1 MANIY
6 ARSARSGKVYS
17 VDIAGTQ
24 PTPEE
29 QAYIEQRIDDIEGY
43 GPVTEA
49 PVAPGE
55 PEGNLISRS
64 ASAFGRDFLTSFT
77 ELPAGLVGSVEANLG
92 YVPGSTNIGEA
103 AQNISEAGR
112 EGVEYLLGESQ
123 GTTAEKYF
131 GALGSLASFLVPG
144 TAAAKVAK
152 VAGAGQKVQRASA
165 LGGGAAMGSALG
177 SKDAINRVANQLAQG
192 KDVSDEDFITA
203 TQLGGLIGLSEILP
217 LQRVMGDAIR
227 ILRKVPAENQEEA
240 VKAIGKRLRRAV
252 TTGTFEGIQEA
263 GAGIAQDLVEK
274 NLYNPEAN
282 IGATADEEF
291 IYGGSAG
298 ATLSFLVDSIRGR
311 QLNKLDKANR
321 QLAEDLADEGAET
334 AEKAKN
340 AADSLR
346 TDSELGDGQPILLA
360 APTQEVA
367 DEVDEVP
374 DVTKQRLESLGLN
387 PEEETQLAAQAARE
401 RTTGFATIPLDQLPE
416 QEAAAVRTARIRRG
430 ATDPDAPADINEVR
444 EFVGEAAYARE
455 FKKQKPVMWGESD
468 QNPRNQ
474 KSFSPTQ
481 IERVVEAVRSSGKA
495 SVPVIRAAAKTG
507 KDPVPLSVVREIQT
521 ELERRGVTRPV
532 AENKWEVMTERV
544 EEEAP
549 SAPLRRR
556 LNEIEAEAG
565 RAHERKAELRDQRD
579 AAREAEDQQQ
589 ESTLDQQIARQ
600 DQIIGDLD
608 AERSQV
614 EAQVNQI
621 DPENPIVN
629 TIDEQQREINQ
640 ARRVAEVSPEK
651 PLTDEY
657 ARKRQNVANALRR
670 YLNRLGLGN
679 RVDLV
684 TQNVILPEGVDK
696 EAKMEGIE
704 DQLGREGIIEG
715 FEQAGENGRR
725 IIAVAME
732 IYDPNLT
739 EEQLAQKIGGVL
751 NHEIIHA
758 LRGLGVFTDKEWNT
772 LTEAAKNKK
781 RVRYVNGRLQEREYT
796 YYERAE
802 RIYGAMGADQ
812 DLIAEEA
819 VAEMF
824 RDWADGKLKVAG
836 KPQSL
841 LRRIIRFFTSV
852 FRSHSDAGFR
862 KASDI
867 FQNIVT
873 SDKDKQIGRRD
884 KAPPTPR
891 KSNRKFSTAGKMA
904 GFLSPDRG
912 NVERINQDFKQV
924 TKRVN
929 ELTEASQALEDGK
942 ITIEQYDQAVNKYK
956 PIVPYETVPAP
967 ETRQDIL
974 NAISGVANDPRT
986 GEKRVPKSTLVG
998 LPSQMLQPGEIVRL
1012 RLDIPSYKD
1021 HGVWTVSYHRPNIKN
1036 LENMSFVE
1044 SDGRAM
1050 VDGKFQPSKVNI
1062 PQNLIAGEV
1071 IGYEPTGVI
1080 QNAMFGMS
1088 EDAALNIAT
1097 GKKGKSTIATMQGS
1111 HVPMSPEQAF
1121 KMAQEALIDPSF
1133 VQVGMDPERHS
1144 YFYDRETT
1152 QPVVAADLV
1161 IQVGPLVLAK
1171 NPTFAGKKSFKYS
1184 ITYPAGINDIS
1195 QFLTEQ
1201 EIDEFLVGRKGDIE
1215 NKAARLSEIL
1225 TQVPSAE
1232 NMAAV
1237 AIGGQAKKGW
1247 YRNSAKAIIEIF
1259 GLHDARRFTALL
1271 AATSPQTSVESNAIN
1286 TLNIWANWN
1295 NAGRPQDR
1303 ESILRIMGESVQGDK
1318 GEQSILPAWVNNSL
1332 RALSAPFGQEMQIV
1346 LSGPKVNSFMLNLVN
1361 ELDEVTNDTWMAN
1374 YALTEQDLFKGA
1386 FRADVKDDISKIGMK
1401 GPGYLA
1407 FNVRTRQAAQAAS
1420 DITGDSWS
1428 PAEIQETVW
1437 SLSKA
1442 LLEKR
1447 KRLKGDQRGMT
1458 ARQLLEEGII
1468 TDQQVA
1474 DVPDF
1479 ATLFT
1484 EGVYGRILEDAGYGR
1499 QLDTVRGFDEGVGV
1513 SVDARPVYS
1522 AENIQADPNFIRR
1535 ELGEFA
1541 DRLEILARDGKQA
1554 LRKFSI
1560 TVPPEIQGGRRAAI
1574 NARIGAGFNGRIFD
1588 KQRGSRT
1595 LNGYNV
1601 VATYKV
1607 RGNAA
1612 RTYNEQDVS
1621 TPLFMELAP
1630 TPQSALQF
1638 SEAINSAKSS
1648 LGKFGESVFVYP
1660 EEDYADMRL
1669 FLTEDGTGGF
1679 ALKPTDMDGV
1689 IDIVSVFNSNA
1700 PSAPYARDGGPHRQ
1714 LNYPMIRLAT
1724 EEGGNILD
1732 AFDIYLPSLYSANG
1746 FKVRSR
1752 LKWDDEQAPDGWDKE
1767 TFGRFQN
1774 GEPDVVFMYYQPD
1787 RTDVYVNGSQEGE
1800 MFDDYMD
1807 AVNAQMGAAVSN
1819 TGVNRFRD
1827 IEVAEAERE
1836 TNPEEFLTEQ
1846 DEADLADIKSEVQR
1860 GEVYDARKLSAT
1872 PPKPSTFIPAP
1883 LKTKR
1888 QLEYGYIVEGGRKV
1902 PVYLNYGQDVDLG
1915 PNRTSGGFGLK
1926 HMIERG
1932 HVQEFIDAGF
1942 PSAEKALF
1950 DMMYRWGAQGFQDGA
1965 DVIMFPDGAGSLR
1978 LEWDAGKKGRVI
1990 ASIKRIG
1997 VGGKPA
2003 YTFRT
2008 GYPEKKKK
2016 LSLAYAAIDPDRI
2029 QNQIPVAQE
2038 SIMYSRAS
2046 RLLAKVLGYVYEPNR
2061 AEEISEDFLR
2071 KFQDSMLPVGRMI
2084 DDLKAQG
2091 ATITDGMDAYLKEEL
2106 YHGITGSKIADN
2118 EKNLYTPMIELV
2130 KGFNVSDGLVDALK
2144 ARSRFVR
2151 EALESGRAKNAVLA
2165 DAFLYA
2171 RHAKERNA
2179 YIRTIDP
2186 DNLSGSGMSDAD
2198 ADVLL
2203 NFFNRLDT
2211 VERNKFTQLGAAAD
2225 NIIKN
2230 TNDIRVAGGLT
2241 PDFTDG
2247 QDVIDAD
2254 TGEVVASPNYSS
2266 YVPLRGIMDPTNESN
2281 EEYSGR
2287 PASRPKFGARGREDQ
2302 RMLGRFELARDI
2314 MANLMLQNQNAIIR
2328 SERNRVG
2335 QSFLELIR
2343 NEPNLTS
2350 EYARIVA
2357 QKPTVR
2363 VLQNGVVRTRPDPN
2377 LADRDDIL
2385 VVKESGQ
2392 EVYIQIDDPRIALAM
2407 KGSTGLSP
2415 QHTGFAIKALGKIN
2429 RYLSNINTSWNPE
2442 FLITN
2447 MVRDLQTAGV
2457 NINQYEMNGLTTDTL
2472 KGVPSALKGIKR
2484 SIVDGDASSEWAQL
2498 YEDFVRAGGQNATN
2512 MMGDLNDQVS
2522 NLQNL
2527 LQEISNDGAKG
2538 LAGKTKA
2545 GFFKLLNTMENYNT
2559 VVENGVRVAA
2569 YKALL
2574 DRGFTKERAAQ
2585 AARNVTVNFA
2595 KGGEYKTFM
2604 NSVYLF
2610 YNAALQGSFA
2620 MLNAALRSGKV
2631 RKAWVGMVV
2640 VGLLQDQLNAMLS
2653 DEDEDGELIYDK
2665 IPDYI
2670 QEKNLIIMDPF
2681 GITDRSFYSIPL
2693 PYGLNMAVNMGRAMS
2708 RTGRGGY
2715 TAQEG
2720 GATIVGTIL
2729 DTLNPIGDT
2738 PRIPGLDKDFEF
2750 EDILTTVSPTVTDP
2764 MVQYLTNSDFAR
2776 NPIYKETSQYG
2787 VGSPAS
2793 QTHFSTTGPA
2803 AKFVANFIRK
2813 PFGLGDASDVRPGFI
2828 EVSPDTLEF
2837 WFEFATGGVGRFVK
2851 LTGEFGASTAPKVLA
2866 GEFEEE
2872 MLRSTPFVRKLIG
2885 SVSEREDLAGYVEK
2899 RDRVLLARKD
2909 LIDARKKGDTE
2920 RAERILSA
2928 YREEIRIS
2936 GVINALNNARNKLTR
2951 KIRQIEDNPR
2961 IPDDQKEKLI
2971 ELMVERRNEIIAR
2984 ANKIM
2989 KDL

>member
-55 PEGNLISRS
+55 LEGNLISRS
-64 ASAFGRDFLTSFT
+64 ASAFGRDFLTAFT

-131 GALGSLASFLVPG
+131 GALGSITSFLVPG

-192 KDVSDEDFITA
+192 KDVSDDDFITA

-240 VKAIGKRLRRAV
+240 IKAIGKRLRRAV

-263 GAGIAQDLVEK
+263 SAGIAQDLVEK

-346 TDSELGDGQPILLA
+346 TDSELGDGQPLLLA

-444 EFVGEAAYARE
+444 EFVGESAYARE

-579 AAREAEDQQQ
+579 TAREAEDQQQ

-608 AERSQV
+608 AERSQI

-873 SDKDKQIGRRD
+873 SDKDKQIGRRETNYGTAV
-884 KAPPTPR
+884 AP
-891 KSNRKFSTAGKMA
+891 KSNKKYSTAGIVA
-904 GFLSPDRG
+904 GYIVPEKDNLDR
-912 NVERINQDFKQV
+912 IKQSFKDV
-924 TKRVN
+924 TKKIDA
-929 ELTEASQALEDGK
+929 LTNAAQKLYDGK
-942 ITIEQYDQAVNKYK
+942 ISYDQYDKLVNEVK

-967 ETRQDIL
+967 ASIEEMQGALKAPQVPLIGQL
-974 NAISGVANDPRT
+974 AEMEE
-986 GEKRVPKSTLVG
+986 GERIK
-998 LPSQMLQPGEIVRL
+998 L
-1012 RLDIPSYKD
+1012 RLDIPAYTN
-1021 HGVWTVSYHRPNIKN
+1021 HGVWVPTIHN
-1036 LENMSFVE
+1036 LSGKPISHESTAIVTNVDLMMSE
-1044 SDGRAM
+1044 SDQAKGLGIARGQRLRPKEGETEGRLR
-1050 VDGKFQPSKVNI
+1050 GKFPYATITGDLRKASPDDAFALAQQMMND
-1062 PQNLIAGEV
+1062 
-1071 IGYEPTGVI
+1071 PTV
-1080 QNAMFGMS
+1080 
-1088 EDAALNIAT
+1088 
-1097 GKKGKSTIATMQGS
+1097 
-1111 HVPMSPEQAF
+1111 
-1121 KMAQEALIDPSF
+1121 
-1133 VQVGMDPERHS
+1133 VQVGFDPERHS

-1420 DITGDSWS
+1420 DITGDPWS

-1474 DVPDF
+1474 DVPAF

-1522 AENIQADPNFIRR
+1522 AEDIQADPNFIRR

-1588 KQRGSRT
+1588 KQGGSRT

-1601 VATYKV
+1601 VATYKA

-1700 PSAPYARDGGPHRQ
+1700 PSAPYARDGGPHKQ

-1965 DVIMFPDGAGSLR
+1965 DVIMFPDGTGSLR
-1978 LEWDAGKKGRVI
+1978 LEWNAGKKGRII

-2203 NFFNRLDT
+2203 DFFNRLDT
-2211 VERNKFTQLGAAAD
+2211 VERNKFAQLGAAAD

-2247 QDVIDAD
+2247 QDIIDAD

-2377 LADRDDIL
+2377 LAFRDDIL

-2447 MVRDLQTAGV
+2447 MVRDVQTAGV
-2457 NINQYEMNGLTTDTL
+2457 NLNQYEMNGLVKDAL
-2472 KGVPSALKGIKR
+2472 KGLPSALKGIKR
-2484 SIVDGDASSEWAQL
+2484 SIVDGDSSSEWAQI

-2559 VVENGVRVAA
+2559 VVENGIRVAT

-2574 DRGFTKERAAQ
+2574 DRLGEGGKERAAQ

-2604 NSVYLF
+2604 NSMYLF

-2640 VGLLQDQLNAMLS
+2640 VGLLQDQMNAILS

-2681 GITDRSFYSIPL
+2681 GITDRSYYTIPL

-2750 EDILTTVSPTVTDP
+2750 QDLLTTVSPTVFDP
-2764 MVQYLTNSDFAR
+2764 VAQVITNSDFAR

-2793 QTHFSTTGPA
+2793 QTHFSTTGPS
-2803 AKFVANFIRK
+2803 AKFIANFIRK

-2851 LTGEFGASTAPKVLA
+2851 LTGEFGASTAPKILA

-2872 MLRSTPFVRKLIG
+2872 MIRSAPFVRKLIG

>member
-55 PEGNLISRS
+55 LEGNLISRS
-64 ASAFGRDFLTSFT
+64 ASAFGRDFLTAFT

-131 GALGSLASFLVPG
+131 GALGSITSFLVPG

-192 KDVSDEDFITA
+192 KDVSDDDFITA

-240 VKAIGKRLRRAV
+240 IKAIGKRLRRAV

-263 GAGIAQDLVEK
+263 SAGIAQDLVEK

-346 TDSELGDGQPILLA
+346 TDSELGDGQPLLLA

-374 DVTKQRLESLGLN
+374 DVTKQRLESVGLN

-444 EFVGEAAYARE
+444 EFVGESAYARE

-579 AAREAEDQQQ
+579 TAREAEDQQQ

-608 AERSQV
+608 AERSQI

-873 SDKDKQIGRRD
+873 SDKDKQIGRRETNYGTAV
-884 KAPPTPR
+884 AP
-891 KSNRKFSTAGKMA
+891 KSNKKYSTAGIVA
-904 GFLSPDRG
+904 GYIVPEKDNLDR
-912 NVERINQDFKQV
+912 IKQSFKDV
-924 TKRVN
+924 TKKIDA
-929 ELTEASQALEDGK
+929 LTNAAQKLYDGK
-942 ITIEQYDQAVNKYK
+942 ISYDQYDKLVNEVK

-967 ETRQDIL
+967 ASIEEMQGALKAPQVPLIGQL
-974 NAISGVANDPRT
+974 AEMEE
-986 GEKRVPKSTLVG
+986 GERIK
-998 LPSQMLQPGEIVRL
+998 L
-1012 RLDIPSYKD
+1012 RLDIPAYTN
-1021 HGVWTVSYHRPNIKN
+1021 HGVWVPTIHN
-1036 LENMSFVE
+1036 LSGKPISHESTAIVTNVDLMMSE
-1044 SDGRAM
+1044 SDQAKGLGIARGQRLRPKEGETEGRLR
-1050 VDGKFQPSKVNI
+1050 GKFPYATITGDLRKASPDDAFALAQQMMND
-1062 PQNLIAGEV
+1062 
-1071 IGYEPTGVI
+1071 PTV
-1080 QNAMFGMS
+1080 
-1088 EDAALNIAT
+1088 
-1097 GKKGKSTIATMQGS
+1097 
-1111 HVPMSPEQAF
+1111 
-1121 KMAQEALIDPSF
+1121 
-1133 VQVGMDPERHS
+1133 VQVGFDPERHS

-1420 DITGDSWS
+1420 DITGDPWS

-1522 AENIQADPNFIRR
+1522 AEDIQADPNFIRR

-1588 KQRGSRT
+1588 KQGGSRT

-1601 VATYKV
+1601 VATYKA

-1700 PSAPYARDGGPHRQ
+1700 PSAPYARDGGPHKQ

-1965 DVIMFPDGAGSLR
+1965 DVIMFPDGTGSLR
-1978 LEWDAGKKGRVI
+1978 LEWNAGKKGRII

-2203 NFFNRLDT
+2203 DFFNRLDT
-2211 VERNKFTQLGAAAD
+2211 VERNKFAQLGAAAD

-2247 QDVIDAD
+2247 QDIIDAD

-2377 LADRDDIL
+2377 LAFRDDIL

-2447 MVRDLQTAGV
+2447 MVRDVQTAGV
-2457 NINQYEMNGLTTDTL
+2457 NLNQYEMNGLVKDAL
-2472 KGVPSALKGIKR
+2472 KGLPSALKGIKR
-2484 SIVDGDASSEWAQL
+2484 SIVDGDSSSEWAQI

-2559 VVENGVRVAA
+2559 VVENGIRVAT

-2574 DRGFTKERAAQ
+2574 DRLGEGGKERAAQ

-2604 NSVYLF
+2604 NSMYLF

-2640 VGLLQDQLNAMLS
+2640 VGLLQDQMNAILS

-2681 GITDRSFYSIPL
+2681 GITDRSYYTIPL

-2750 EDILTTVSPTVTDP
+2750 QDLLTTVSPTVFDP
-2764 MVQYLTNSDFAR
+2764 VAQVITNSDFAR

-2793 QTHFSTTGPA
+2793 QTHFSTTGPS
-2803 AKFVANFIRK
+2803 AKFIANFIRK

-2851 LTGEFGASTAPKVLA
+2851 LTGEFGASTAPKILA

-2872 MLRSTPFVRKLIG
+2872 MIRSAPFVRKLIG

>member
-55 PEGNLISRS
+55 LEGNLISRS
-64 ASAFGRDFLTSFT
+64 ASAFGRDFLTAFT

-131 GALGSLASFLVPG
+131 GALGSITSFLVPG

-192 KDVSDEDFITA
+192 KDVSDDDFITA

-240 VKAIGKRLRRAV
+240 IKAIGKRLRRAV

-263 GAGIAQDLVEK
+263 SAGIAQDLVEK

-346 TDSELGDGQPILLA
+346 TDSELGDGQPLLLA

-444 EFVGEAAYARE
+444 EFVGESAYARE

-579 AAREAEDQQQ
+579 TAREAEDQQQ

-608 AERSQV
+608 AERSQI

-873 SDKDKQIGRRD
+873 SDKDKQIGRRETNYGTAV
-884 KAPPTPR
+884 AP
-891 KSNRKFSTAGKMA
+891 KSNKKYSTAGIVA
-904 GFLSPDRG
+904 GYIVPEKDNLDR
-912 NVERINQDFKQV
+912 IKQSFKDV
-924 TKRVN
+924 TKKIDA
-929 ELTEASQALEDGK
+929 LTNAAQKLYDGK
-942 ITIEQYDQAVNKYK
+942 ISYDQYDKLVNEVK

-967 ETRQDIL
+967 ASIEEMQGALKAPQVPLIGQL
-974 NAISGVANDPRT
+974 AEMEE
-986 GEKRVPKSTLVG
+986 GERIK
-998 LPSQMLQPGEIVRL
+998 L
-1012 RLDIPSYKD
+1012 RLDIPAYTN
-1021 HGVWTVSYHRPNIKN
+1021 HGVWVPTIHN
-1036 LENMSFVE
+1036 LSGKPISHESTAIVTNVDLMMSE
-1044 SDGRAM
+1044 SDQAKGLGIARGQRLRPKEGETEGRLR
-1050 VDGKFQPSKVNI
+1050 GKFPYATITGDLRKASPDDAFALAQQMMND
-1062 PQNLIAGEV
+1062 
-1071 IGYEPTGVI
+1071 PTV
-1080 QNAMFGMS
+1080 
-1088 EDAALNIAT
+1088 
-1097 GKKGKSTIATMQGS
+1097 
-1111 HVPMSPEQAF
+1111 
-1121 KMAQEALIDPSF
+1121 
-1133 VQVGMDPERHS
+1133 VQVGFDPERHS

-1420 DITGDSWS
+1420 DITGDPWS

-1522 AENIQADPNFIRR
+1522 AEDIQADPNFIRR

-1588 KQRGSRT
+1588 KQGGSRT

-1601 VATYKV
+1601 VATYKA

-1700 PSAPYARDGGPHRQ
+1700 PSAPYARDGGPHKQ

-1965 DVIMFPDGAGSLR
+1965 DVIMFPDGTGSLR
-1978 LEWDAGKKGRVI
+1978 LEWNAGKKGRII

-2151 EALESGRAKNAVLA
+2151 AALESGRAKNAVLA

-2203 NFFNRLDT
+2203 DFFNRLDT
-2211 VERNKFTQLGAAAD
+2211 VERNKFAQLGAAAD

-2247 QDVIDAD
+2247 QDIIDAD

-2377 LADRDDIL
+2377 LAFRDDIL

-2447 MVRDLQTAGV
+2447 MVRDVQTAGV
-2457 NINQYEMNGLTTDTL
+2457 NLNQYEMNGLVKDAL
-2472 KGVPSALKGIKR
+2472 KGLPSALKGIKR
-2484 SIVDGDASSEWAQL
+2484 SIVDGDSSSEWAQI

-2559 VVENGVRVAA
+2559 VVENGIRVAT

-2574 DRGFTKERAAQ
+2574 DRLGEGGKERAAQ

-2604 NSVYLF
+2604 NSMYLF

-2640 VGLLQDQLNAMLS
+2640 VGLLQDQMNAILS

-2681 GITDRSFYSIPL
+2681 GITDRSYYTIPL

-2750 EDILTTVSPTVTDP
+2750 QDLLTTVSPTVFDP
-2764 MVQYLTNSDFAR
+2764 VAQVITNSDFAR

-2793 QTHFSTTGPA
+2793 QTHFSTTGPS
-2803 AKFVANFIRK
+2803 AKFIANFIRK

-2851 LTGEFGASTAPKVLA
+2851 LTGEFGASTAPKILA

-2872 MLRSTPFVRKLIG
+2872 MIRSAPFVRKLIG

>member
-55 PEGNLISRS
+55 LEGNLISRS
-64 ASAFGRDFLTSFT
+64 ASAFGRDFLTAFT

-131 GALGSLASFLVPG
+131 GALGSITSFLVPG

-192 KDVSDEDFITA
+192 KDVSDDDFITA

-240 VKAIGKRLRRAV
+240 IKAIGKRLRRAV

-263 GAGIAQDLVEK
+263 SAGIAQDLVEK

-346 TDSELGDGQPILLA
+346 TDSELGDGQPLLLA

-444 EFVGEAAYARE
+444 EFVGESAYARE

-579 AAREAEDQQQ
+579 TAREAEDQQQ

-608 AERSQV
+608 AERSQI

-873 SDKDKQIGRRD
+873 SDKDKQIGRRETNYGTAV
-884 KAPPTPR
+884 AP
-891 KSNRKFSTAGKMA
+891 KSNKKYSTAGIVA
-904 GFLSPDRG
+904 GYIVPEKDNLDR
-912 NVERINQDFKQV
+912 IKQSFKDV
-924 TKRVN
+924 TKKIDA
-929 ELTEASQALEDGK
+929 LTNAAQKLYDGK
-942 ITIEQYDQAVNKYK
+942 ISYDQYDKLVNEVK

-967 ETRQDIL
+967 ASIEEMQGALKAPQVPLIGQL
-974 NAISGVANDPRT
+974 AEMEE
-986 GEKRVPKSTLVG
+986 GERIK
-998 LPSQMLQPGEIVRL
+998 L
-1012 RLDIPSYKD
+1012 RLDIPAYTN
-1021 HGVWTVSYHRPNIKN
+1021 HGVWVPTIHN
-1036 LENMSFVE
+1036 LSGKPISHESTAIVTNVDLMMSE
-1044 SDGRAM
+1044 SDQAKGLGIARGQRLRPKEGETEGRLR
-1050 VDGKFQPSKVNI
+1050 GKFPYATITGDLRKASPDDAFALAQQMMND
-1062 PQNLIAGEV
+1062 
-1071 IGYEPTGVI
+1071 PTV
-1080 QNAMFGMS
+1080 
-1088 EDAALNIAT
+1088 
-1097 GKKGKSTIATMQGS
+1097 
-1111 HVPMSPEQAF
+1111 
-1121 KMAQEALIDPSF
+1121 
-1133 VQVGMDPERHS
+1133 VQVGFDPERHS

-1420 DITGDSWS
+1420 DITGDPWS

-1522 AENIQADPNFIRR
+1522 AEDIQADPNFIRR

-1588 KQRGSRT
+1588 KQGGSRT

-1601 VATYKV
+1601 VATYKA

-1700 PSAPYARDGGPHRQ
+1700 PSAPYARDGGPHKQ

-1965 DVIMFPDGAGSLR
+1965 DVIMFPDGTGSLR
-1978 LEWDAGKKGRVI
+1978 LEWNAGKKGRII

-2203 NFFNRLDT
+2203 DFFNRLDT
-2211 VERNKFTQLGAAAD
+2211 VERNKFAQLGAAAD

-2247 QDVIDAD
+2247 QDIIDAD

-2377 LADRDDIL
+2377 LAFRDDIL

-2447 MVRDLQTAGV
+2447 MVRDVQTAGV
-2457 NINQYEMNGLTTDTL
+2457 NLNQYEMNGLVKDAL
-2472 KGVPSALKGIKR
+2472 KGLPSALKGIKR
-2484 SIVDGDASSEWAQL
+2484 SIVDGDSSSEWAQI

-2559 VVENGVRVAA
+2559 VVENGIRVAT

-2574 DRGFTKERAAQ
+2574 DRLGEGGKERAAQ

-2604 NSVYLF
+2604 NSMYLF

-2640 VGLLQDQLNAMLS
+2640 VGLLQDQMNAILS

-2681 GITDRSFYSIPL
+2681 GITDRSYYTIPL

-2750 EDILTTVSPTVTDP
+2750 QDLLTTVSPTVFDP
-2764 MVQYLTNSDFAR
+2764 VAQVITNSDFAR

-2793 QTHFSTTGPA
+2793 QTHFSTTGPS
-2803 AKFVANFIRK
+2803 AKFIANFIRK

-2851 LTGEFGASTAPKVLA
+2851 LTGEFGASTAPKILA

-2872 MLRSTPFVRKLIG
+2872 MIRSAPFVRKLIG

>member
-55 PEGNLISRS
+55 LEGNLISRS
-64 ASAFGRDFLTSFT
+64 ASAFGRDFLTAFT

-131 GALGSLASFLVPG
+131 GALGSITSFLVPG

-192 KDVSDEDFITA
+192 KDVSDDDFITA

-240 VKAIGKRLRRAV
+240 IKAIGKRLRRAV

-263 GAGIAQDLVEK
+263 SAGIAQDLVEK

-346 TDSELGDGQPILLA
+346 TDSELGDGQPLLLA

-444 EFVGEAAYARE
+444 EFVGESAYARE

-579 AAREAEDQQQ
+579 TAREAEDQQQ

-608 AERSQV
+608 AERSQI

-873 SDKDKQIGRRD
+873 SDKDKQIGRRETNYGTAV
-884 KAPPTPR
+884 AP
-891 KSNRKFSTAGKMA
+891 KSNKKYSTAGIVA
-904 GFLSPDRG
+904 GYIVPEKDNLDR
-912 NVERINQDFKQV
+912 IKQSFKDV
-924 TKRVN
+924 TKKIDA
-929 ELTEASQALEDGK
+929 LTNAAQKLYDGK
-942 ITIEQYDQAVNKYK
+942 ISYDQYDKLVNEVK

-967 ETRQDIL
+967 ASIEEMQGALKAPQVPLIGQL
-974 NAISGVANDPRT
+974 AEMEE
-986 GEKRVPKSTLVG
+986 GERIK
-998 LPSQMLQPGEIVRL
+998 L
-1012 RLDIPSYKD
+1012 RLDIPAYTN
-1021 HGVWTVSYHRPNIKN
+1021 HGVWVPTIHN
-1036 LENMSFVE
+1036 LSGKPISHESTAIVTNVDLMMSE
-1044 SDGRAM
+1044 SDQAKGLGIARGQRLRPKEGETEGRLR
-1050 VDGKFQPSKVNI
+1050 GKFPYATITGDLRKASPDDAFALAQQMMND
-1062 PQNLIAGEV
+1062 
-1071 IGYEPTGVI
+1071 PTV
-1080 QNAMFGMS
+1080 
-1088 EDAALNIAT
+1088 
-1097 GKKGKSTIATMQGS
+1097 
-1111 HVPMSPEQAF
+1111 
-1121 KMAQEALIDPSF
+1121 
-1133 VQVGMDPERHS
+1133 VQVGFDPERHS

-1318 GEQSILPAWVNNSL
+1318 GEQSILPAWVNHSV

-1420 DITGDSWS
+1420 DITGDPWS

-1522 AENIQADPNFIRR
+1522 AEDVQADPNFIRR

-1588 KQRGSRT
+1588 KQGGSRT

-1601 VATYKV
+1601 VATYKA

-1700 PSAPYARDGGPHRQ
+1700 PSAPYARDGGPHKQ

-1965 DVIMFPDGAGSLR
+1965 DVIMFPDGTGSLR
-1978 LEWDAGKKGRVI
+1978 LEWNAGKKGRII

-2203 NFFNRLDT
+2203 DFFNRLDT
-2211 VERNKFTQLGAAAD
+2211 VERNKFAQLGAAAD

-2247 QDVIDAD
+2247 QDIIDAD

-2377 LADRDDIL
+2377 LAFRDDIL

-2447 MVRDLQTAGV
+2447 MVRDVQTAGV
-2457 NINQYEMNGLTTDTL
+2457 NLNQYEMNGLVKDAL
-2472 KGVPSALKGIKR
+2472 KGLPSALKGIKR
-2484 SIVDGDASSEWAQL
+2484 SIVDGDSSSEWAQI

-2559 VVENGVRVAA
+2559 VVENGIRVAT

-2574 DRGFTKERAAQ
+2574 DRLGEGGKERAAQ

-2604 NSVYLF
+2604 NSMYLF

-2640 VGLLQDQLNAMLS
+2640 VGLLQDQMNAILS

-2681 GITDRSFYSIPL
+2681 GITDRSYYTIPL

-2750 EDILTTVSPTVTDP
+2750 QDLLTTVSPTVFDP
-2764 MVQYLTNSDFAR
+2764 VAQVITNSDFAR

-2793 QTHFSTTGPA
+2793 QTHFSTTGPS
-2803 AKFVANFIRK
+2803 AKFIANFIRK

-2851 LTGEFGASTAPKVLA
+2851 LTGEFGASTAPKILA

-2872 MLRSTPFVRKLIG
+2872 MIRSAPFVRKLIG

>member
-55 PEGNLISRS
+55 LEGNLISRS
-64 ASAFGRDFLTSFT
+64 ASAFGRDFLTAFT

-131 GALGSLASFLVPG
+131 GALGSITSFLVPG

-192 KDVSDEDFITA
+192 KDVSDDDFITA

-240 VKAIGKRLRRAV
+240 IKAIGKRLRRAV

-263 GAGIAQDLVEK
+263 SAGIAQDLVEK

-346 TDSELGDGQPILLA
+346 TDSELGDGQPLLLA

-444 EFVGEAAYARE
+444 EFVGESAYARE

-579 AAREAEDQQQ
+579 TAREAEDQQQ

-608 AERSQV
+608 AERSQI

-873 SDKDKQIGRRD
+873 SDKDKQIGRRETNYGTAV
-884 KAPPTPR
+884 AP
-891 KSNRKFSTAGKMA
+891 KSNKKYSTAGIVA
-904 GFLSPDRG
+904 GYIVPEKDNLDR
-912 NVERINQDFKQV
+912 IKQSFKDV
-924 TKRVN
+924 TKKIDA
-929 ELTEASQALEDGK
+929 LTNAAQKLYDGK
-942 ITIEQYDQAVNKYK
+942 ISYDQYDKLVNEVK

-967 ETRQDIL
+967 ASIEEMQGALKAPQVPLIGQL
-974 NAISGVANDPRT
+974 AEMEE
-986 GEKRVPKSTLVG
+986 GERIK
-998 LPSQMLQPGEIVRL
+998 L
-1012 RLDIPSYKD
+1012 RLDIPAYTN
-1021 HGVWTVSYHRPNIKN
+1021 HGVGVPTIHN
-1036 LENMSFVE
+1036 LSGKPISHESTAIVTNVDLMMSE
-1044 SDGRAM
+1044 SDQAKGLGIARGQRLRPKEGETEGRLR
-1050 VDGKFQPSKVNI
+1050 GKFPYATITGDLRKASPDDAFALAQQMMND
-1062 PQNLIAGEV
+1062 
-1071 IGYEPTGVI
+1071 PTV
-1080 QNAMFGMS
+1080 
-1088 EDAALNIAT
+1088 
-1097 GKKGKSTIATMQGS
+1097 
-1111 HVPMSPEQAF
+1111 
-1121 KMAQEALIDPSF
+1121 
-1133 VQVGMDPERHS
+1133 VQVGFDPERHS

-1420 DITGDSWS
+1420 DITGDPWS

-1522 AENIQADPNFIRR
+1522 AEDIQADPNFIRR

-1588 KQRGSRT
+1588 KQGGSRT

-1601 VATYKV
+1601 VATYKA

-1700 PSAPYARDGGPHRQ
+1700 PSAPYARDGGPHKQ

-1965 DVIMFPDGAGSLR
+1965 DVIMFPDGTGSLR
-1978 LEWDAGKKGRVI
+1978 LEWNAGKKGRII

-2203 NFFNRLDT
+2203 DFFNRLDT
-2211 VERNKFTQLGAAAD
+2211 VERNKFAQLGAAAD

-2247 QDVIDAD
+2247 QDIIDAD

-2377 LADRDDIL
+2377 LAFRDDIL

-2447 MVRDLQTAGV
+2447 MVRDVQTAGV
-2457 NINQYEMNGLTTDTL
+2457 NLNQYEMNGLVKDAL
-2472 KGVPSALKGIKR
+2472 KGLPSALKGIKR
-2484 SIVDGDASSEWAQL
+2484 SIVDGDSSSEWAQI

-2559 VVENGVRVAA
+2559 VVENGIRVAT

-2574 DRGFTKERAAQ
+2574 DRLGEGGKERAAQ

-2604 NSVYLF
+2604 NSMYLF

-2640 VGLLQDQLNAMLS
+2640 VGLLQDQMNAILS

-2681 GITDRSFYSIPL
+2681 GITDRSYYTIPL

-2750 EDILTTVSPTVTDP
+2750 QDLLTTVSPTVFDP
-2764 MVQYLTNSDFAR
+2764 VAQVITNSDFAR

-2793 QTHFSTTGPA
+2793 QTHFSTTGPS
-2803 AKFVANFIRK
+2803 AKFIANFIRK

-2851 LTGEFGASTAPKVLA
+2851 LTGEFGASTAPKILA

-2872 MLRSTPFVRKLIG
+2872 MIRSAPFVRKLIG